1 MADPG
6 PFVADLRAESDD
18 LDALVAHLPADRWA
32 DPTPAPGWTIAH
44 QIGHLLWTDRVALT
58 AVTDEAGFAE
68 LMTAAAANPAGF
80 VDDAATELAA
90 VSPAELLTDWRVTRG
105 RLHEELLAVPD
116 GRKLAWFGPP
126 MSAASMATAR
136 LMETWAHGL
145 DVADALG
152 VIRPATQRLRSIAH
166 LGVRTRDYAF
176 IVNNLTPPAEPFLV
190 ELRGPSGDT
199 WSWGPSDAAQR
210 VTGSAE
216 DFCFLVTQR
225 RALSTL
231 DVNAVGEDAQR
242 WLTIALPP
250 GFLRRSP
257 SPPRSARRY
266 ACIHRGRTE
275 QECARWGGPCRKR
288 DWRRSSP
295 CHRLPSMMLPR
306 LRDAARSC
314 CSHIAADV
322 RRFWAISAWL
332 SACCW

>member
-225 RALSTL
+225 RA
-231 DVNAVGEDAQR
+231 QR
-242 WLTIALPP
+242 AKRAGANQPK
-250 GFLRRSP
+250 
-257 SPPRSARRY
+257 PRSMSAPSARAPRGFDETSVEDQWAPSRLDRVVLGALSGSAVHAWVARR
-266 ACIHRGRTE
+266 G
-275 QECARWGGPCRKR
+275 
-288 DWRRSSP
+288 SV
-295 CHRLPSMMLPR
+295 PSR
-306 LRDAARSC
+306 
-314 CSHIAADV
+314 
-322 RRFWAISAWL
+322 
-332 SACCW
+332 